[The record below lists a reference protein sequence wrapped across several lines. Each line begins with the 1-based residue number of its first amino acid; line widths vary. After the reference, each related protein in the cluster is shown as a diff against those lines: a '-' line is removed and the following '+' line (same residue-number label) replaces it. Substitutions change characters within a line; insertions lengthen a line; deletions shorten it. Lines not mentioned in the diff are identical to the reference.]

1 MRILIILFI
10 IFFSFSTQSE
20 NIAKCEN
27 LFNSYDLEKCLKNY
41 KYMLKNQELEISIL
55 NLSGKPYK
63 NGVIFIHVCDKYQP
77 KYKYTNSTGKLTIS
91 FSELIIHQCPSL
103 IKINIR
109 TGFGMCPNGKSANT
123 VWDSLKVQ
131 EILNLNCF

>member
-27 LFNSYDLEKCLKNY
+27 LFNSYDLKKCLKNY
-41 KYMLKNQELEISIL
+41 KYMLKNRELEILIL
-55 NLSGKPYK
+55 DLSGKPYK
-63 NGVIFIHVCDKYQP
+63 NGVIFVHVCDQYQP
-77 KYKYTNSTGKLTIS
+77 KYKYTSNTGKLTIS

-123 VWDSLKVQ
+123 VWDSLKIQ
-131 EILNLNCF
+131 ETLNLNCF